1 MTHKTPEQKD
11 TIAAVKFFAKILGD
25 EQLQKDIE
33 DGRTFKWAPL
43 EDITS
48 KELAV
53 CMHLVPL
60 VVTGQQWQNH
70 LRIYDILPDYAKRHF
85 VVVKTND
92 EG

>member
-43 EDITS
+43 KDITTE
-48 KELAV
+48 ELAV
-53 CMHLVPL
+53 CMYLVPL
-60 VVTGQQWQNH
+60 VVTGQQWQNQ
-70 LRIYDILPDYAKRHF
+70 LRIYDFLPDYAKRHF